1 VDEIKSHRIV
11 NQPTGEASEI
21 RVEPI
26 ITEHFSIFS
35 SLINQ
40 IEQFLCHWTT
50 KLEGYKCSLSLRSK
64 GAMQKTQEEE
74 DEP

>member
-1 VDEIKSHRIV
+1 MV
-11 NQPTGEASEI
+11 NQPLGEASEI
-21 RVEPI
+21 RVELI
-26 ITEHFSIFS
+26 ITEHSSIFS

-40 IEQFLCHWTT
+40 IKQFLCHWTP

-74 DEP
+74 DE